1 MSLVEASSII
11 KSKQI
16 NIPQLCRNSNLLII
30 IAATQLVIVV
40 LWLLEPEG
48 NPIEALGKW
57 SLYGQ
62 WLVLITCAVLCL
74 LREQIGTLS
83 FVAAVLSVL
92 VIGLLVLVLVELVA
106 TGWSSGFS
114 HLNLD
119 IDRLLRFG
127 LANILI
133 LGALLRFFS
142 FLATMENRNKAE
154 SQSRIEALQSR
165 IQPHFLFNSLNT
177 ISELTATQPEQ
188 AEQAINSLAM
198 LFRAS
203 LENNRKSHSLKNELN
218 LCKRY
223 IELERWRVG
232 ERLTLKWD
240 VHVKRASKWSIPK
253 LIVQPLIENAIVHG
267 VQDDG
272 SINIR
277 VDVRE
282 TDNHLSIKIENSVG
296 KEPHQSSGHGIA
308 LDNIKERLFVL
319 FDDQQTFRVKEDANI
334 YSVIMRFPKLKFVAE
349 AYAS

>member
-1 MSLVEASSII
+1 MII
-11 KSKQI
+11 T
-16 NIPQLCRNSNLLII
+16 
-30 IAATQLVIVV
+30 AVTQLAIIV
-40 LWLLEPEG
+40 LWLLKPEG

-62 WLVLITCAVLCL
+62 WLVLLTCAALCL
-74 LREQIGTLS
+74 LRRKIASLS
-83 FVAAVLSVL
+83 FVAGVFSVL
-92 VIGLLVLVLVELVA
+92 GIGLIVLVLLELVA
-106 TGWSSGFS
+106 MGWSSGFS
-114 HLNLD
+114 QVSLD
-119 IDRLLRFG
+119 FDRLLRFG
-127 LANILI
+127 LADVLI

-142 FLATMENRNKAE
+142 FLTTMENRNKAE

-188 AEQAINSLAM
+188 AEQAINSLSM

-203 LENNRKSHSLKNELN
+203 LENNRKSHSLKNELS

-240 VHVKRASKWSIPK
+240 LHVEDAAKWSIPK

-267 VQDDG
+267 VQNDG

-282 TDNHLSIKIENSVG
+282 TDKHLSIKIENSVG
-296 KEPHQSSGHGIA
+296 QQTHHSPGHGIA
-308 LDNIKERLFVL
+308 LENIKERLFVL
-319 FDDQQTFRVKEDANI
+319 FDDQQTFRVKQDDNL

-349 AYAS
+349 ALAS